1 LNIQPFDVVSI
12 MSTTNFQEL
21 LDLASERL
29 GGSVLYATDDYFAE
43 KENLLRPTKPVWK
56 EHEYTDRG
64 KWMDGWE
71 SRRKRTPG
79 HDVAIIRLGLRGVIR
94 GVDVDTSFFRGNYPS
109 HCSIEACDVR
119 PETGVEAILDAHW
132 IEILPKSE
140 LKGDSENLFAIVSPF
155 AVTHLRLHIYPDGGV
170 ARLRVHGEVVPEWR
184 REGGLSIETDL
195 AAAEHG
201 GEVLACSDMFFGPK
215 HNLIMPGRARNMSDG
230 WETKRRRGPGNDWVI
245 VQLAAE
251 GAPRRIEI
259 DTNHFKGNYPDTC
272 SIDGTR
278 AFASDEWF
286 EVLPRTKLLAHTR
299 HVFIDEL
306 TQNGPVTHL
315 RLNVFPDGGV
325 SRLRVYG
332 VATEE
337 GRADVMARYVNTLTG
352 DRAAV
357 QLRNCCGST
366 EWGRQMIATRPFP
379 TANDLLHAA
388 ERIWRALTPQGW
400 REAFAAHPR
409 IGDKSGSRWARQEQ
423 SGTASASSESM
434 HALAAANRDYEARF
448 GHIYIVCA
456 TGRSADEML
465 AMARQRLENS
475 PEDELTVAAE
485 EQWKITKLRLLKLVG

>member
-1 LNIQPFDVVSI
+1 
-12 MSTTNFQEL
+12 MSDFREL

-43 KENLLRPTKPVWK
+43 KENLLRPDKPVWK

-79 HDVAIIRLGLRGVIR
+79 HDFAIIRLGVRGVVR
-94 GVDVDTSFFRGNYPS
+94 GVVVDTAFFRGNYPS
-109 HCSIEACDVR
+109 HCSIEACEAQ
-119 PETGVEAILDAHW
+119 PESDTDSLLAANW

-140 LKGDSENLFAIVSPF
+140 LKGDSENLFAIDSPYAF
-155 AVTHLRLHIYPDGGV
+155 THLRLHIYPDGGV

-201 GEVLACSDMFFGPK
+201 ADVLACSDMFFGPK
-215 HNLIMPGRARNMSDG
+215 HNLIMPGRAVNMSDG

-251 GAPRRIEI
+251 GSVRRIEI

-278 AFASDEWF
+278 AFALAGAIIDAEWF
-286 EVLPRTKLLAHTR
+286 EILPRTKLQAHTR
-299 HVFIDEL
+299 HLFIDEL
-306 TQNGPVTHL
+306 AKLRPVTHL
-315 RLNVFPDGGV
+315 RLSVFPDGGV

-337 GRADVMARYVNTLTG
+337 GRGDAVARYVNTMSG
-352 DRAAV
+352 DLAAV
-357 QLRNCCGST
+357 QLRNCCGSG
-366 EWGRQMIATRPFP
+366 EWVRRMMAARSFP
-379 TANDLLHAA
+379 SWSDLIRDAEAIWNGLAA
-388 ERIWRALTPQGW
+388 DDW

-409 IGDKSGSRWARQEQ
+409 IGDRSGSKWARQEQ

-434 HALAAANRDYEARF
+434 DALAAANREYEARF

-465 AMARQRLENS
+465 AMAWQRLDNS
-475 PEDELTVAAE
+475 PEDELRVAAE
-485 EQWKITKLRLLKLVG
+485 EQMKITKLRLMKLVG

>member
-1 LNIQPFDVVSI
+1 MIEIDLHEF
-12 MSTTNFQEL
+12 

-29 GGSVLYATDDYFAE
+29 GGSVVYATDDYFAE
-43 KENLLRPTKPVWK
+43 KENLLRPAKPVWK

-79 HDVAIIRLGLRGVIR
+79 HDFAIIRLGLRGVVR
-94 GVDVDTSFFRGNYPS
+94 GVVVDTAFFRGNYPS

-119 PETGVEAILDAHW
+119 PESDVDALLAANW
-132 IEILPKSE
+132 MEVLPKSE
-140 LKGDSENLFAIVSPF
+140 LKGDSENPFAIESPYAF
-155 AVTHLRLHIYPDGGV
+155 THLRLHIYPDGGV
-170 ARLRVHGEVVPEWR
+170 ARLRVHGEVLPEWR

-201 GEVLACSDMFFGPK
+201 GDVLACSDMFFGPK
-215 HNLIMPGRARNMSDG
+215 HNLIMPGRAANMSDG
-230 WETKRRRGPGNDWVI
+230 WETRRRRGPGNDWVI
-245 VQLAAE
+245 VKLASEASV
-251 GAPRRIEI
+251 RRVEV

-286 EVLPRTKLLAHTR
+286 EVLPRTKLQAHTR
-299 HVFIDEL
+299 HLFIDEL
-306 TQNGPVTHL
+306 VHNGPVTHL

-332 VATEE
+332 VATEQ
-337 GRADVMARYVNTLTG
+337 GRGDAAARYVNTLTD

-366 EWGRQMIATRPFP
+366 EWVRQMIEARPFP
-379 TANDLLHAA
+379 AWSDLIREA
-388 ERIWRALTPQGW
+388 EEIWGGLKPEEW

-409 IGDKSGSRWARQEQ
+409 IGERSSSQWARQEQ
-423 SGTASASSESM
+423 SSTSSAARSTME
-434 HALAAANRDYEARF
+434 ALALVNTEYESRF
-448 GHIYIVCA
+448 GHTYIVCA
-456 TGRSADEML
+456 TGRGAEEML
-465 AMARQRLENS
+465 AMARQRLQNA
-475 PEDELTVAAE
+475 PDEELSIAAG
-485 EQWKITKLRLLKLVG
+485 EQMKITILRLMKLVG

>member
-1 LNIQPFDVVSI
+1 
-12 MSTTNFQEL
+12 MSDFREF

-29 GGSVLYATDDYFAE
+29 GGSVLFATDDYFAE
-43 KENLLRPTKPVWK
+43 KENLLRPSKPVWK
-56 EHEYTDRG
+56 ENEYTDRG

-79 HDVAIIRLGLRGVIR
+79 HDFAIVRLGLRGVVR
-94 GVDVDTSFFRGNYPS
+94 GAVVDTAFFRGNYPS
-109 HCSIEACDVR
+109 HCSLEGCAAR
-119 PETGVEAILDAHW
+119 PEADVETLLAADW

-140 LKGDSENLFAIVSPF
+140 LKGDSENLFTIDSPYAF
-155 AVTHLRLHIYPDGGV
+155 THLRFHIYPDGGV
-170 ARLRVHGEVVPEWR
+170 ARLRVHGEVVPDWR

-201 GEVLACSDMFFGPK
+201 GDVLACSDMFFGPK
-215 HNLIMPGRARNMSDG
+215 HNLIMPGRAVNMSDG

-251 GAPRRIEI
+251 GLVRRVEI

-286 EVLPRTKLLAHTR
+286 EVLARTKLQGHTR
-299 HVFIDEL
+299 HIFIDEL
-306 TQNGPVTHL
+306 AHQGPVTHL

-337 GRADVMARYVNTLTG
+337 GRGDAVARYVNALV
-352 DRAAV
+352 DEIAAV

-366 EWGRQMIATRPFP
+366 EWVRRMMAARPFP
-379 TANDLLHAA
+379 SWSDLIRQA
-388 ERIWRALTPQGW
+388 EEIWRALKPDDW
-400 REAFAAHPR
+400 REAFEAHPR
-409 IGDKSGSRWARQEQ
+409 IGDQSGSHWSRQEQ
-423 SGTASASSESM
+423 SGTSTTSSESM
-434 HALAAANRDYEARF
+434 DALAAANREYESRF
-448 GHIYIVCA
+448 GHKYIVCA
-456 TGRSADEML
+456 TGLSADEML
-465 AMARQRLENS
+465 GLAHQRLKNS
-475 PEDELTVAAE
+475 PQDELRVAAE
-485 EQWKITKLRLLKLVG
+485 EQMKITKLRLMKLVG

>member
-1 LNIQPFDVVSI
+1 
-12 MSTTNFQEL
+12 MSETNFQDL

-43 KENLLRPTKPVWK
+43 KENLLRPSKPVWK

-79 HDVAIIRLGLRGVIR
+79 HDFAIIRLGLRGVVR
-94 GVDVDTSFFRGNYPS
+94 GVVVDTAFFRGNYPS
-109 HCSIEACDVR
+109 HCSIEGCVAR
-119 PETGVEAILDAHW
+119 PEADVDALLAANW

-140 LKGDSENLFAIVSPF
+140 LKGDSENPFTIDSPYAF
-155 AVTHLRLHIYPDGGV
+155 THLRFHIYPDGGV
-170 ARLRVHGEVVPEWR
+170 ARLRVHGEVVPDWR

-201 GEVLACSDMFFGPK
+201 GDVLACSDMFFGPK
-215 HNLIMPGRARNMSDG
+215 HNLIMPGRAVNMSDG

-251 GAPRRIEI
+251 GLLRRVEI

-278 AFASDEWF
+278 AFASHEWF
-286 EVLPRTKLLAHTR
+286 EVLARTKLQGHTR
-299 HVFIDEL
+299 HIFIDEL
-306 TQNGPVTHL
+306 AHQGPVTHL

-325 SRLRVYG
+325 SRLRVYS

-337 GRADVMARYVNTLTG
+337 GRGDAVARYINTLV
-352 DRAAV
+352 DEIAAV

-366 EWGRQMIATRPFP
+366 EWVRRMMAARPFP
-379 TANDLLHAA
+379 SWSDLIREAEAIWHA
-388 ERIWRALTPQGW
+388 LKPDDW

-409 IGDKSGSRWARQEQ
+409 IGDQSGSRWSRQEQ
-423 SGTASASSESM
+423 SGTSTASSESM
-434 HALAAANRDYEARF
+434 DALVAANREYEARF
-448 GHIYIVCA
+448 GHKYIVCA

-465 AMARQRLENS
+465 AMAWQRLENA
-475 PEDELTVAAE
+475 PENELRVAAE
-485 EQWKITKLRLLKLVG
+485 EQMKITKLRLMKLVG

>member
-1 LNIQPFDVVSI
+1 
-12 MSTTNFQEL
+12 MSDFRDL
-21 LDLASERL
+21 LDLASDRL

-43 KENLLRPTKPVWK
+43 KENLLRAPKAVWK

-79 HDVAIIRLGLRGVIR
+79 HDFAIVRLGLRGVVQ
-94 GVDVDTSFFRGNYPS
+94 GVVVDTAFFRGNYPS
-109 HCSIEACDVR
+109 HGSIEGCSAR
-119 PETGVEAILDAHW
+119 PEDDVDTLLAANW

-140 LKGDSENLFAIVSPF
+140 LKGDSENLFAIAWPYAF
-155 AVTHLRLHIYPDGGV
+155 THLRLHIYPDGGV
-170 ARLRVHGEVVPEWR
+170 ARLRVHGEVVPDWR

-201 GEVLACSDMFFGPK
+201 GDVLACSDMFFGPK
-215 HNLIMPGRARNMSDG
+215 HNLIMPGRAANMSDG

-251 GAPRRIEI
+251 GLVRRIEV

-278 AFASDEWF
+278 AFSEDSWF
-286 EVLPRTKLLAHTR
+286 EVLPPTKLQAHTR
-299 HVFIDEL
+299 HLFIDEL
-306 TQNGPVTHL
+306 AQNGPVTHL

-325 SRLRVYG
+325 SRLRVSG

-337 GRADVMARYVNTLTG
+337 GRGNAAAYYVNTLT
-352 DRAAV
+352 DDLAAE
-357 QLRNCCGST
+357 QLRTCCGSA
-366 EWGRQMIATRPFP
+366 EWVRRMIAARPFP
-379 TANDLLHAA
+379 TWNDLARNA
-388 ERIWRALTPQGW
+388 EEIWNGLKADDW

-409 IGDKSGSRWARQEQ
+409 IGDSSGSKWARQEQ
-423 SGTASASSESM
+423 SGTASVSSEIRD
-434 HALAAANRDYEARF
+434 ALAEANHEYEARF

-456 TGRSADEML
+456 TGHSAGEML
-465 AMARQRLENS
+465 AMAWQRLENS
-475 PEDELTVAAE
+475 PEHELRVAAE
-485 EQWKITKLRLLKLVG
+485 EQMKITKLRLMKLVG